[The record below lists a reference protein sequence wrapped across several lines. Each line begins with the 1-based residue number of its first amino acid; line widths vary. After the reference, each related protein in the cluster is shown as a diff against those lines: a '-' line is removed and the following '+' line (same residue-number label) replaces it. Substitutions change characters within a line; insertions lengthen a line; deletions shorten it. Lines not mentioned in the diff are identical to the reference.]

1 MNIGDWLRD
10 LGLQSYEMA
19 FRDNGIDLDVLP
31 RLTVDDL
38 REIGVRAVGHR
49 RKIIDAAGRLPQ
61 RQIAARAA
69 PSPERRQLTL
79 MFVDLVGS
87 TDLSRRV
94 DPEELREI
102 MRAYL
107 DAVADEIAG
116 FDGHIAKFLGD
127 GALAYFGWP
136 RASEDAAERAVRA
149 GLAIAKAVRRV
160 LAAGHLLEP
169 RIGIATGL
177 VVVGDLLGEGA
188 SKEETVTGQTPNLAA
203 RLQQAAEPGTVVI
216 AESTRRL
223 VGDLFE
229 LAGLGALQLK
239 GFGEPVQAWRVI
251 GEGRAESRFEAL
263 HGAHVSP
270 LVGRA
275 AELDLMLSGWQLAE
289 AGTGQ
294 VVLIS
299 GEAGIGKS
307 RLVLAL
313 RERLQTRPFAVVSY
327 ACSPHHAN
335 SPLFPFV
342 SELERAARFAPD
354 DGPER
359 RLGRLEMLLADDG
372 SDLPGETLPLFADLL
387 GIPCESQGAVREL
400 SPQQRKALLFRTL
413 MRRLERVAAR
423 GPVLM
428 VLEDAH
434 WLDPTSRE
442 LFDQIVNRLR
452 GLPVLLVATFRPEF
466 VSPWS
471 GLSHV
476 AAVTLNRLPEAE
488 VLALIDQI
496 TGGNALPE
504 ELLRQILARTEGVP
518 LFTEELTK
526 AVLEAGMLCK
536 TGNRYA
542 LAGSL
547 PVRAIPLTLHDSL
560 MARLDRLAP
569 VKEVAQIGACIGR
582 EFDHALLAAVVAMPE
597 ADLTEALDR
606 LVAAEL
612 VFRRGIAPAMSYVFK
627 HALVRDA
634 AYESLLKRRRQELHA
649 RIAAAIE
656 TLFPQLVEAQPEL
669 VAGHLTEAGLA
680 DRAIPNWL
688 RAGQLATNRS
698 ANMEAIAHLRS
709 GLACAE
715 ALAPG
720 DTRARFELSL
730 QLALGGPFIAT
741 KGFASSEAE
750 TAYRRAQQLSCE
762 LHSESDLGAALRGL
776 GHVYHV
782 RGDLRRA
789 AGLVEETVAL
799 ARRIGDPAFLA
810 EADHFA
816 GGFSFHVGQFQTARE
831 LLLRSAQAGEH
842 HGHYHSP
849 VYGIN
854 MSVFCRAYASHCDW
868 QLGYPVRGLRL
879 AEQAVALARETSH
892 PFSIALALDYLA
904 MLHQFGRDPEAALQA
919 ATEAGEICAEH
930 RFDYYAAWSG
940 LVRAWAMAETG
951 RLDEGIAAY
960 ELALEDFRRT
970 NAGLRLPHYL
980 MLLASLQGKAGRAV
994 PALRLIDQAIAIAGL
1009 SGESWCNSEL
1019 HRQRGELLLLTDGK
1033 DADDRADAAFRLA
1046 VETAVA
1052 QGAKLGELRASL
1064 SRARL
1069 HAARGRRQFALEM
1082 LGPICAWF
1090 SEGFETCDLQEAK
1103 RLLAEL
1109 ADGRARLSSG
1119 VARLRS

>member
-1 MNIGDWLRD
+1 MDIGDWLRD
-10 LGLQSYEMA
+10 LGLQSYEPA

-31 RLTVDDL
+31 QLTVDDL

-49 RKIIDAAGRLPQ
+49 RKIVDAAGLLPH

-87 TDLSRRV
+87 TDLSHRV

-107 DAVADEIAG
+107 DTVAGEIAR

-136 RASEDAAERAVRA
+136 RASEDAAERAIQA
-149 GLAIAKAVRRV
+149 GLAVAKAVNGM
-160 LAAGHLLEP
+160 LAGAGYLLEP

-188 SKEETVTGQTPNLAA
+188 SKEETVTGETPNLAA

-229 LAGLGALQLK
+229 LACLGRLQLK
-239 GFGEPVQAWRVI
+239 GFSEPVQAWRVV

-263 HGAHVSP
+263 HGAHVTP
-270 LVGRA
+270 LVGRD
-275 AELDLMLSGWQLAE
+275 AELALMLSRWRLAE
-289 AGTGQ
+289 AGAGQ

-299 GEAGIGKS
+299 GEPGIGKS
-307 RLVLAL
+307 RLVLEL
-313 RERLQTRPFAVVSY
+313 RERVQARPITVITY

-342 SELERAARFAPD
+342 SELERAARFAAD
-354 DGPER
+354 DSSETRLR
-359 RLGRLEMLLADDG
+359 RLEKLLGEDG
-372 SDLPGETLPLFADLL
+372 GELPGETLPLFADLL
-387 GIPCESQGAVREL
+387 GILNVPQSAVRDL
-400 SPQQRKALLFRTL
+400 SPQQKKALLLKAFMARIE
-413 MRRLERVAAR
+413 RLAAR
-423 GPVLM
+423 DPILM

-442 LFDQIVNRLR
+442 LFDQIINRLQR
-452 GLPVLLVATFRPEF
+452 LPVLLVATFRPEF
-466 VSPWS
+466 LPPW
-471 GLSHV
+471 LDLPHV
-476 AAVTLNRLPEAE
+476 ARVTLNRLPEAQ
-488 VLALIDQI
+488 VLALIEQI
-496 TGGNALPE
+496 TAGKTLPE
-504 ELLRQILARTEGVP
+504 ELLGQILTRTEGVP

-526 AVLEAGMLCK
+526 AVLEGGILRSAG
-536 TGNRYA
+536 NHYA
-542 LAGSL
+542 LAGPLPSL
-547 PVRAIPLTLHDSL
+547 AIPLTLHDSL

-582 EFDHALLAAVVAMPE
+582 EFDHQLLAAVVSLPE
-597 ADLTEALDR
+597 AELTEALDR

-612 VFRRGIAPAMSYVFK
+612 VFRRGSPPRARYVFK

-634 AYESLLKRRRQELHA
+634 AYESLLKRRRQDLHA
-649 RIAAAIE
+649 RIATSIE
-656 TLFPQLVEAQPEL
+656 TLFPQLLEAQPQL
-669 VAGHLTEAGLA
+669 VAGHFTEAGLA
-680 DRAIPNWL
+680 EKAIPNWM
-688 RAGQLATNRS
+688 RAGRLAANRS

-709 GLACAE
+709 GLACAAGLPPGE
-715 ALAPG
+715 ARS
-720 DTRARFELSL
+720 RAELSL
-730 QLALGGPFIAT
+730 QLALGGPLIAT

-750 TAYRRAQQLSCE
+750 VAYRRARELSCE
-762 LHSESDLGAALRGL
+762 LHSGLELGAALRGL

-789 AGLVEETVAL
+789 AGLVDETVAL

-816 GGFSFHVGQFQTARE
+816 GGYSFHVGKFQTARE
-831 LLLRSAQAGEH
+831 LLLRSAELGEY

-854 MSVFCRAYASHCDW
+854 MSVFCRAYASHSEW
-868 QLGYPVRGLRL
+868 HLGYPVRGLRL
-879 AEQAVALARETSH
+879 AEEAVALARDTSH

-904 MLHQFGRDPEAALQA
+904 MLHQFQRDPEAALKA
-919 ATEAGEICAEH
+919 ATEARQICAEY
-930 RFDYYAAWSG
+930 RFDYYGAWSS
-940 LVRAWAMAETG
+940 LVRAWAIAETG
-951 RLDEGIAAY
+951 RLDEGLAAY
-960 ELALEDFRRT
+960 EVALDDFRRT

-980 MLLASLQGKAGRAV
+980 MLLATLQRKAGR
-994 PALRLIDQAIAIAGL
+994 PALGLRLIDQAIVIAHEN
-1009 SGESWCNSEL
+1009 SESWCNAEL
-1019 HRQRGELLLLTDGK
+1019 HRERGELLLLGGVQ
-1033 DADDRADAAFRLA
+1033 RADSQADAEFEMA
-1046 VETAVA
+1046 IETAA
-1052 QGAKLGELRASL
+1052 TQGARLPELRARL
-1064 SRARL
+1064 ARARL
-1069 HAARGRRQFALEM
+1069 HAARGHSQFAREL
-1082 LGPICAWF
+1082 LGPICAAF
-1090 SEGFETCDLQEAK
+1090 SEGVESQDLLEAR

-1109 ADGRARLSSG
+1109 QVRASIS
-1119 VARLRS
+1119 